1 MRNRI
6 RTTLAAI
13 ALVLAGAFGSNLLGA
28 VRATEAQSVSD
39 EVMLVAVQNGIW
51 VYTRRDGIEY
61 CYLESSR
68 IRCLRR

>member
-6 RTTLAAI
+6 RNALAAV

-28 VRATEAQSVSD
+28 VKATEAQAIGD
-39 EVMLVAVQNGIW
+39 EVMLLAAANGVWI
-51 VYTRRDGIEY
+51 YTRRDGIEY
-61 CYLESSR
+61 CYLETSR